1 MIGIPAGLLYANAT
15 EWLVHK
21 YILHN
26 RGKKR
31 TSFWSFHFH
40 EHHSN
45 CRRNNH
51 IDTDYHES
59 PLQWNA
65 QGKEVLTLT
74 LATMLYLPL
83 LPVAPFFT
91 LTVVYSSINYY
102 RVHKRSHLD
111 PDWARENLPWHYDH
125 HMGPN
130 QDCNWCVT
138 RPWFDMIMGTRVPY
152 VGTERETRDR
162 ARRLERLAKTA
173 ATPPAG

>member
-1 MIGIPAGLLYANAT
+1 MIGIPVGLLYSNAT
-15 EWLVHK
+15 EWLVHR
-21 YILHN
+21 YILHG

-45 CRRNNH
+45 ARRNNH
-51 IDTDYHES
+51 IDEDYRES

-65 QGKEVLTLT
+65 QGKEALTLT
-74 LATMLYLPL
+74 LSTLLHLPL

-91 LTVVYSSINYY
+91 ATVVYSSLHYY

-111 PDWARENLPWHYDH
+111 PGWAREHLPWHYDH
-125 HMGPN
+125 HMGPD

-138 RPWFDMIMGTRVPY
+138 RPWFDEIMGTRVPY
-152 VGTERETRDR
+152 VGTEREERDR
-162 ARRLERLAKTA
+162 ARREARLASR